1 MSSVFSIRKYAH
13 SPDKKQ
19 LQTRTEQPNS
29 TRNLLKPVK
38 TELAVT
44 EHWIYLLA
52 RQSTTALNLT
62 TVYWVKTIRSCLA
75 DKHACVL
82 TSGFWHSWVT
92 ATSSQP
98 ADDVALQC
106 GQWGKPCSHG
116 SAETT
121 SDTPSVTLHS
131 APAQTRFGLLS
142 NKRYHIIFFVAGDL
156 W

>member
-1 MSSVFSIRKYAH
+1 MCSVFGNMHIRQIKNNFKHEH
-13 SPDKKQ
+13 SSPIQLVIYWSLWKQ
-19 LQTRTEQPNS
+19 SWQLLNTEFTYSLVKVQRT
-29 TRNLLKPVK
+29 
-38 TELAVT
+38 
-44 EHWIYLLA
+44 
-52 RQSTTALNLT
+52 LNLT

-106 GQWGKPCSHG
+106 GQWGKPRSHG

-121 SDTPSVTLHS
+121 PDTPSVTLHS
-131 APAQTRFGLLS
+131 PPAQTRFGLLS
-142 NKRYHIIFFVAGDL
+142 NRRYHIIFFVANDL